1 MSSVNVVHLAPRIPP
16 DLFDGEV
23 SVPLITASNTTSLV
37 SGVIGLVSL
46 GALVVSFLLLSNGTG
61 GALAGYLPLLVITT
75 GATTAAS
82 FVTLGFQRRAST
94 RLNKD
99 LARRYD
105 SRLRALTTELE
116 DCRKQEAEF
125 WHSQYP
131 ALDVVVM
138 SLKMRATPGATT
150 PAATFWQRR
159 RGSEGFLRIRIG
171 TGAFRTR
178 YRVALGDGADTL
190 TAPQPTGA
198 FVALQ
203 KRARALLDT
212 MWMRDVPVTIPLDEH
227 SSIVLIPLNADNGS
241 LQLATIMAHLLASHA
256 PGEIVPI
263 VLYPADATSTWEWYE
278 FPFREKYYEAVDMNL
293 VHAAPGN
300 NSANRTALLTHLFDE
315 LQARESSLAKLE
327 RRSNGPGSFEAPPH
341 IVVCVDNPSKIRK
354 ESNEE
359 DRMLSSALTLA
370 ARRGRELG
378 VTVLSSHASESEAP
392 SDSTL
397 ILDGTRGLVLPSP
410 SALVPPSEKLNSEPA
425 PVRFDT
431 STLVLLDQL
440 RQLARSIK
448 MESVENHELR
458 TNYGLAP
465 LLVGWRNFGNVVF
478 PHQWNDHPLD
488 KLSIEVGFISEG
500 RPLTLDLADG
510 GDGPHGLLIGQ
521 TGSGKSV
528 LLKTIIAS
536 LITRYPPNYVNLVLV
551 DYKGGLAFGTFN
563 KAPHTIA
570 YLTNLEATVATA
582 RFLRMMESE
591 IQARQRKQKASEDY
605 PHLVVIIDE
614 FSEMLSGADGTTD
627 PVIMRS
633 LLRIVRLGRE
643 LKIHL
648 LFATQRPDASVE
660 RLRGAVQYRIS
671 LRTNTPEDSTL
682 ALGRPDA
689 AGIPYRA
696 RGRGYLL
703 RGDNELILFQSARL
717 NEPPKGVDSTVENDD
732 AWTLITNMAK
742 DKSGM
747 PRDRRWPDPLP
758 APSSVNRTPLFVPSS
773 EDLRAHVNDWK
784 VTNELNRAVKFSVP
798 IGKFDRPIERLQG
811 HFLVDLL
818 GYSGRLAGGPL
829 LVAGDLN
836 AGKTTTLQTLLL
848 SMAELLSPQEIRF
861 YIMGMGDAFDAF
873 AKLSHTHE
881 YHDSS
886 IVNITD
892 PFDSA
897 KTKAMLTRFERA
909 MADARTNGPALLLVV
924 DDLTAAMLRNYF
936 PNTDERPSLLD
947 IAIRGGHASAN
958 RDHEKKVFVAYSM
971 AAKPEYNLESLASL
985 ASTRVSL
992 FTTDPMNHQLFLG
1005 RKAPFTLEAEPG
1017 HGFVYTRQS
1026 VDEIQIYAPAQGAS
1040 DDVIINNL
1048 FDRLE
1053 ATERQWSM
1061 QSGS

>member
-1 MSSVNVVHLAPRIPP
+1 MSSVNVVHVAPRIPP

-23 SVPLITASNTTSLV
+23 KVPLITASNTTSLA

-46 GALVVSFLLLSNGTG
+46 VALVISFLLLSNGTG

-82 FVTLGFQRRAST
+82 FVTLGLQRRTST

-105 SRLRALTTELE
+105 ARLRELNTELE
-116 DCRKQEAEF
+116 ACRQQEAKF

-131 ALDVVVM
+131 ALDVVVT
-138 SLKMRATPGATT
+138 SLQPRANPEVPT

-159 RGSEGFLRIRIG
+159 RGSDGFLRLRVG
-171 TGAFRTR
+171 TGAYRTR
-178 YRVALGDGADTL
+178 YRVTLGDGTDTL
-190 TAPQPTGA
+190 TAPPPAGT
-198 FVALQ
+198 FIALQ

-212 MWMRDVPVTIPLDEH
+212 MWMRDVPVTIPLNEH
-227 SSIVLIPLNADNGS
+227 SSIALIPATADNGS

-256 PGEIVPI
+256 PGDIVPI
-263 VLYPADATSTWEWYE
+263 VLYPADDTNNWEWYE
-278 FPFREKYYEAVDMNL
+278 FPFRDKYYEATDMNL
-293 VHAAPGN
+293 ARAAPGN
-300 NSANRTALLTHLFDE
+300 NSANRTALLSHLLDE
-315 LQARESSLAKLE
+315 LHAREASIG
-327 RRSNGPGSFEAPPH
+327 RVGRHSNGSGNSEVPPH
-341 IVVCVDNPSKIRK
+341 IVVCVDNPSKIRQ
-354 ESNEE
+354 ESGEE

-378 VTVLSSHASESEAP
+378 VTVLSSHGSESEAP
-392 SDSTL
+392 SESTL
-397 ILDGTRGLVLPSP
+397 IVDSPRGLILPS
-410 SALVPPSEKLNSEPA
+410 SGALVPPTEKLNAEPA
-425 PVRFDT
+425 PVRFDICT
-431 STLVLLDQL
+431 AALLNQL
-440 RQLARSIK
+440 ADLARSIR
-448 MESVENHELR
+448 MESAEDQELR
-458 TNYGLAP
+458 TNIPLAP
-465 LLVGWRNFGNVVF
+465 LLVRRPNFGDVVF
-478 PHQWNDHPLD
+478 PRQWNGHPRD
-488 KLSIEVGFISEG
+488 SLSVEVGYISKD
-500 RPLTLDLADG
+500 RPLMLDLADG
-510 GDGPHGLLIGQ
+510 GDGPHGLLVGQ

-536 LITRYPPNYVNLVLV
+536 LIARYPPTYVNLVLV
-551 DYKGGLAFGTFN
+551 DYKGGLAFGAFN
-563 KAPHTIA
+563 EAPHTVA
-570 YLTNLEATVATA
+570 YLTNLDATVATA

-591 IQARQRKQKASEDY
+591 IQARQQKTSEDY

-614 FSEMLSGADGTTD
+614 FSEMLSGPDGTTD

-682 ALGRPDA
+682 ALGRSDA
-689 AGIPYRA
+689 ASIPYRA

-717 NEPPKGVDSTVENDD
+717 NEPPKGVASTVDNDD
-732 AWTLITNMAK
+732 AWTLIRNMAQV
-742 DKSGM
+742 
-747 PRDRRWPDPLP
+747 PRDRWPKSLP
-758 APSSVNRTPLFVPSS
+758 APNAVDRTPLVVPSG
-773 EDLRAHVNDWK
+773 EDLHALVNEWTA
-784 VTNELNRAVKFSVP
+784 TNKLNRAVKFSVP

-811 HFLVDLL
+811 HFLADLL
-818 GYSGRLAGGPL
+818 GYTGRLAGGPL

-861 YIMGMGDAFDAF
+861 YVMGTGDAFEAF

-881 YHDSS
+881 YHDTR

-897 KTKAMLTRFERA
+897 KAKAMLTRFERA
-909 MADARTNGPALLLVV
+909 MADARTSGPALLLAV
-924 DDLTAAMLRNYF
+924 DDLTAAMLRTYF
-936 PNTDERPSLLD
+936 PITDERPSLLD
-947 IAIRGGHASAN
+947 IAIRGGQASAS

-971 AAKPEYNLESLASL
+971 AAKPEYNLEPLVSL

-992 FTTDPMNHQLFLG
+992 FTNDPMNHQLFLG
-1005 RKAPFTLEAEPG
+1005 RKAPFPLEAEPG

-1026 VDEIQIYAPAQGAS
+1026 VDEIQIYAPARGAS
-1040 DDVIINNL
+1040 DAEIIDRL

-1053 ATERQWSM
+1053 AIERRWSRRG
-1061 QSGS
+1061 GS